1 MEPLWIVA
9 ALMALVIL
17 GLAVKIYLM
26 KKSAA
31 EIADAFA
38 LRLREDTNTLIDI
51 SSRDPNMLR
60 LAADING
67 RLRLLRAE
75 RLRLERGGAELSG
88 AITAVSHDL
97 RTPLTAIMGYLELL
111 DREEKSEAV
120 SRGLARIRERTE
132 ALRTLTDE
140 LFSYSLAASVREL
153 KSGPVDVGRCLEES
167 LLSFYGAVSRR
178 GLDTEVELP
187 EAPVMRELDP
197 EALGRVFSNVIS
209 NAVKYSDGDLK
220 VEMTPDCLIT
230 FSNSAKELNAVTV
243 GRLFDRFYTVA
254 ANRGSTGL
262 GLSIAKLLTEKM
274 GGAISADFRDGR
286 LYIVIR
292 F

>member
-1 MEPLWIVA
+1 
-9 ALMALVIL
+9 
-17 GLAVKIYLM
+17 
-26 KKSAA
+26 
-31 EIADAFA
+31 
-38 LRLREDTNTLIDI
+38 
-51 SSRDPNMLR
+51 
-60 LAADING
+60 
-67 RLRLLRAE
+67 
-75 RLRLERGGAELSG
+75 
-88 AITAVSHDL
+88 
-97 RTPLTAIMGYLELL
+97 
-111 DREEKSEAV
+111 
-120 SRGLARIRERTE
+120 
-132 ALRTLTDE
+132 
-140 LFSYSLAASVREL
+140 
-153 KSGPVDVGRCLEES
+153 
-167 LLSFYGAVSRR
+167 
-178 GLDTEVELP
+178 
-187 EAPVMRELDP
+187 MRELDP

>member
-1 MEPLWIVA
+1 MEPLWTVI

-26 KKSAA
+26 KKSAI

-67 RLRLLRAE
+67 QLRLLRRE
-75 RLRLERGGAELSG
+75 RRRLERGAAELSE

-97 RTPLTAIMGYLELL
+97 RTPLTTIIGYLELL
-111 DREEKSEAV
+111 DREEKSETV
-120 SRGLARIRERTE
+120 SRGLARIWERTE
-132 ALRTLTDE
+132 ALRALTDE

-153 KSGPVDVGRCLEES
+153 KSEPVDVGRCLEET

-187 EAPVMRELDP
+187 DAPAVRELDP

-209 NAVKYSDGDLK
+209 NAVRYSDGDLK

-274 GGAISADFRDGR
+274 GGTIGADLRDGR
-286 LYIVIR
+286 LYIILKL
-292 F
+292 